1 MIHLGIT
8 KMCELFIK
16 SANLK
21 KKKKNNATFVTF
33 HVTNK
38 NMYTDVW
45 SKAID
50 GRLIMT
56 GETGLVCKPCVRM
69 CIYRGGAIVTYQQ
82 SGSCVKS
89 PFMAF
94 DSRA

>member
-38 NMYTDVW
+38 NMYTGVW

-50 GRLIMT
+50 
-56 GETGLVCKPCVRM
+56 
-69 CIYRGGAIVTYQQ
+69 
-82 SGSCVKS
+82 
-89 PFMAF
+89 
-94 DSRA
+94 